1 LPILDFSFNI
11 GYSCWFKNHA
21 TEVEMSIE
29 RYTGVYRV
37 VATCAEPNCN
47 FHETNSKIVDTESTN
62 NGEEPSVMSYTVE
75 KTVPFDSNMSEEK
88 KAEITERN
96 KNKFATLPNLIK
108 EGLLA
113 TNSAHRDHL
122 HDAKRDWHGFVGKIM
137 IEPEKEVIG
146 LPFSGSHAP
155 SLVESNASR
164 SGSRKNKPGKLVV
177 LRGGK

>member
-1 LPILDFSFNI
+1 
-11 GYSCWFKNHA
+11 
-21 TEVEMSIE
+21 
-29 RYTGVYRV
+29 
-37 VATCAEPNCN
+37 
-47 FHETNSKIVDTESTN
+47 
-62 NGEEPSVMSYTVE
+62 MSYTVE